1 MRVKN
6 IMGVV
11 HFLNVNE
18 GDCILIE
25 HPSQRKTLIDIS
37 NGKKVID
44 TCERFFSEN
53 YNQKSY
59 PENPIDYLKNR
70 NIHTIFRFI
79 LTHPDMDHMDGIS
92 DLFSSFKVVN
102 FWDTQNTKVM
112 DDNSEWGK
120 YNKSDWDFYQEIRKS
135 ISMPTVLN
143 LYAGQR
149 GQYFNQEAGGE
160 NGGDGLHILAP
171 TKFLVEEANR
181 SKDYNDCSYVI
192 LYITNNKKII
202 FAGDSG
208 KKTWEYILEN
218 HEETV
223 RNIDVLIAPHH
234 GRKTGG
240 NESYLNILRPKLT
253 LFGNAKSQYLDYSS
267 WNNRKL
273 EHITNNQANNIIIDT
288 NNNKMKIYV
297 SNEAFAK
304 TFNTHTYDTQ
314 YNAWCIMEI

>member
-59 PENPIDYLKNR
+59 SENPIDYLKNR
-70 NIHTIFRFI
+70 NIDTIFRFI

-102 FWDTQNTKVM
+102 FWDTDNTKMM
-112 DDNSEWGK
+112 DETTEWGR
-120 YNKSDWDFYQEIRKS
+120 YNKDDWEFYQEIRKS
-135 ISMPTVLN
+135 ISKPNVLN

-149 GQYFNQEAGGE
+149 GQYFNQEAG
-160 NGGDGLHILAP
+160 D
-171 TKFLVEEANR
+171 
-181 SKDYNDCSYVI
+181 
-192 LYITNNKKII
+192 
-202 FAGDSG
+202 
-208 KKTWEYILEN
+208 
-218 HEETV
+218 
-223 RNIDVLIAPHH
+223 
-234 GRKTGG
+234 RK
-240 NESYLNILRPKLT
+240 S
-253 LFGNAKSQYLDYSS
+253 
-267 WNNRKL
+267 
-273 EHITNNQANNIIIDT
+273 
-288 NNNKMKIYV
+288 V
-297 SNEAFAK
+297 V
-304 TFNTHTYDTQ
+304 
-314 YNAWCIMEI
+314 

>member
-1 MRVKN
+1 
-6 IMGVV
+6 MGVV

-70 NIHTIFRFI
+70 NIGTIFRFI

-102 FWDTQNTKVM
+102 FWDTDNTKMM
-112 DDNSEWGK
+112 DETTEWGR
-120 YNKSDWDFYQEIRKS
+120 YNKDDWEFYQEIRKS
-135 ISMPTVLN
+135 ISKPTVLN

-171 TKFLVEEANR
+171 TKLLVEEANR

-192 LYITNNKKII
+192 LYRTNNKKII

-208 KKTWEYILEN
+208 KRTWDYILEN
-218 HEETV
+218 HEDAV
-223 RNIDVLIAPHH
+223 KDIDLLVAPHH

-240 NESYLNILRPKLT
+240 NESYLDVLRPKLT

-273 EHITNNQANNIIIDT
+273 RHITNNQANNIIIDT

-297 SNEAFAK
+297 SYEAFAK
-304 TFNTHTYDTQ
+304 AFNTHTYYDTQ
-314 YNAWCIMEI
+314 YDAWYIMEI